1 MDTILRGVPHVI
13 CYLDDL
19 LITGVDE
26 EDHLHNLEQVLK
38 LFTEHGLRL
47 KKEKCIFLAK
57 SVEYLGHQISKASD
71 QQRGNQLFQV
81 KLMLSQQVQT
91 ATQRDPT
98 QP

>member
-19 LITGVDE
+19 LITE

-38 LFTEHGLRL
+38 LFTEHG